1 MIRAKIVLLAAA
13 GWENTVIADRL
24 DMPVQLVSQW
34 RKRCYEEGLDET
46 VSFTL
51 DGDRRHGHAGAWPR
65 HQLPMPRAH
74 PTVLESPER
83 SDMMGRSPNSP
94 RRFRD
99 DNRYRPD
106 RQRPSAE
113 LNGFGTWPVP
123 AGPFSM
129 AA

>member
-1 MIRAKIVLLAAA
+1 MRGILEGTRPVPLPAELVDAVV
-13 GWENTVIADRL
+13 GVDTHRDSHEVEIA
-24 DMPVQLVSQW
+24 
-34 RKRCYEEGLDET
+34 
-46 VSFTL
+46 F
-51 DGDRRHGHAGAWPR
+51 
-65 HQLPMPRAH
+65 
-74 PTVLESPER
+74 PTGSRSPPAR
-83 SDMMGRSPNSP
+83 SGPTPPASPNMMGRSPNRP

-99 DNRYRPD
+99 DNRNRPD